1 LGLAAVLALM
11 LGAGTGGAAIA
22 LALDDDSSAPS
33 APTSLDVPAA
43 SSSSGSEN
51 SPPEGL
57 ARVAAAVL
65 PSVVSITTDEGQG
78 TVQGSGV
85 IISEDGR
92 ILTNNHVVAD
102 AASGAGQLKVTF
114 SNGDTKD
121 ARIVGRDPATD
132 LAVIQAEDAS
142 GLHPA
147 TLGSSSDLHVGDT
160 VLAIGSPLGL
170 NGSVT
175 SGIVSALD
183 RSITLGGEE
192 GSSPF
197 GNPGN
202 QTTASIN
209 AIQTDAAIN
218 PGNSGGPLI
227 NANGQVIGINT
238 AIASA
243 SGLGGGLSGQSGN
256 IGVGFAIPID
266 DARDVAQQLIRDG
279 EVRHAYLGVEIA
291 DADAGGALVGGVES
305 NSPADDAGLRQGDVI
320 TKVDD
325 TDITNS
331 ASLTAAIR
339 SHEPGDQVTVTYTR
353 GGDEHTARVRL
364 ATLPDQ

>member
-1 LGLAAVLALM
+1 MV
-11 LGAGTGGAAIA
+11 GAGTGGAAIA
-22 LALDDDSSAPS
+22 LALDDNGSNDNVA
-33 APTSLDVPAA
+33 TSLDAPAA
-43 SSSSGSEN
+43 SSTSGGSAPTEAL
-51 SPPEGL
+51 S
-57 ARVAAAVL
+57 RVAQEVL
-65 PSVVSITTDEGQG
+65 PSVVSITIDEGNG
-78 TVQGSGV
+78 SVQGSGV

-92 ILTNNHVVAD
+92 ILTNNHVVED
-102 AASGAGQLKVTF
+102 AANGAGDLKVTF
-114 SNGDTKD
+114 SNGDTAD

-132 LAVIQAEDAS
+132 LAVIQADDVS

-147 TLGSSSDLHVGDT
+147 TFGSSADLHVGDT

-175 SGIVSALD
+175 SGIVSALN
-183 RSITLGGEE
+183 RSITLGGESQ
-192 GSSPF
+192 GSPF
-197 GNPGN
+197 ENPSTP

-227 NANGQVIGINT
+227 NADGQVIGINT

-243 SGLGGGLSGQSGN
+243 SGGATSGQSGN

-266 DARDVAQQLIRDG
+266 DARDVAQQL
-279 EVRHAYLGVEIA
+279 VRNGQVEHAYLGVEIA
-291 DADAGGALVGGVES
+291 DADTGGALVGGVES

-331 ASLTAAIR
+331 ASLTASIR
-339 SHEPGDQVTVTYTR
+339 SHEPGDRVTITYTR
-353 GGDEHTARVRL
+353 NGDEHTADVRL
-364 ATLPDQ
+364 ATLPND